1 MLKFSKEPV
10 NERILDLLATV
21 ESSLF
26 VILNNN
32 EGIQE
37 TLQQVNRDEAAFS
50 QSVKMYVNQGSQ
62 SEDSFHINKAFSFV
76 DTGFGVPPLSYDLMI
91 CSSD

>member
-50 QSVKMYVNQGSQ
+50 QSVKMCVNQGSQ
-62 SEDSFHINKAFSFV
+62 SEDSFLINKAFSFV

>member
-62 SEDSFHINKAFSFV
+62 SEDSFLINKAFSFV

>member
-10 NERILDLLATV
+10 NERILDVLATV

-26 VILNNN
+26 AILNNN

-50 QSVKMYVNQGSQ
+50 QSVKIYINQGSQ
-62 SEDSFHINKAFSFV
+62 SEDS
-76 DTGFGVPPLSYDLMI
+76 Y
-91 CSSD
+91 